1 MAATSWL
8 GSTTVVQDLAD
19 STGMPL
25 LPASIDTM
33 VWSMVLFYA
42 TYAHLAE
49 LASRL
54 VLGRKRWES
63 FSPATQKEWRM
74 RTTNLLKGFIIG
86 VYATYIVV
94 SGAGGRRERT
104 ELVDRMFRRDVA
116 VERLGGFSVGFYV
129 WHLGVLLQNYA
140 NEGIGNVA
148 HHVLVSTCMMS
159 IYRPFLAHH
168 LPSFLAYEVTNIPH
182 NFYRMSKV
190 LGHAQLATFH
200 SAAWIVLFFLF
211 RILYGTYASVAIS
224 LDFVN
229 LWKRQQADL
238 LPEPQTYK
246 TSQLATIGDQ
256 MLMVRPI
263 PYWVIVWCLA
273 CTAFLASL
281 NFTWFYKIT
290 RSTGARLLGRRK
302 ASIS

>member
-159 IYRPFLAHH
+159 IYVSSTRW
-168 LPSFLAYEVTNIPH
+168 
-182 NFYRMSKV
+182 
-190 LGHAQLATFH
+190 
-200 SAAWIVLFFLF
+200 AA
-211 RILYGTYASVAIS
+211 
-224 LDFVN
+224 N
-229 LWKRQQADL
+229 M
-238 LPEPQTYK
+238 PYK
-246 TSQLATIGDQ
+246 TSALVLLVCPFVTPRRDHSSHTICHLFSP
-256 MLMVRPI
+256 MRSPI
-263 PYWVIVWCLA
+263 SHTI
-273 CTAFLASL
+273 
-281 NFTWFYKIT
+281 
-290 RSTGARLLGRRK
+290 STV
-302 ASIS
+302 